1 MLTSVFGI
9 SIKYEAW
16 NHQDSLPV
24 YIAGSYDFHT
34 AYIGNRRCIMLAPT
48 EELAT
53 LPALKKQIVKIQQI
67 DNVPVVFE
75 LTTVSNY
82 RRKSLIENNIP
93 FIIQTIY
100 GIWMFFAVLIWDI
113 FIVYILSL
121 EKIKEF
127 FNKYIYLIEKI
138 SAVFIS
144 FVALT
149 IIYKI

>member
-53 LPALKKQIVKIQQI
+53 LPALKKQIIKIQQI

-82 RRKSLIENNIP
+82 RRKSLIETVP
-93 FIIQTIY
+93 
-100 GIWMFFAVLIWDI
+100 VLFRACDYRRDNAK
-113 FIVYILSL
+113 FLDA
-121 EKIKEF
+121 F
-127 FNKYIYLIEKI
+127 R
-138 SAVFIS
+138 
-144 FVALT
+144 
-149 IIYKI
+149 